1 MVRRALF
8 ITATDTGV
16 GKTVATFVLGTL
28 LKSRGLDVG
37 VMKPVQCGGDDAAFL
52 KKALGLDD
60 DIDVINPCYA
70 PEPLS
75 PHLAFRRARKKVDAA
90 KIRRAYTLLRRRHD
104 VLLIE
109 GAGGLMVPL
118 SANAAHWRDLAAGG
132 KNNYYNADLIRDLN
146 TEVIIVSRLG
156 LGTINHTLLT
166 INQAKSQ
173 GLKIK
178 GILFSDTDPGPKGI
192 AEQTNPVE
200 IKRLSGVKILGT
212 IPYLKHISTKAV
224 LKKCRN
230 IAIN

>member
-1 MVRRALF
+1 MVRRAFF

-16 GKTVATFVLGTL
+16 GKTMATFVLGTL
-28 LKSRGLDVG
+28 LKGEGFDVG
-37 VMKPVQCGGDDAAFL
+37 VMKPVQCGGHDAAFL

-75 PHLAFRRARKKVDAA
+75 PHLAFRRARKKADAA

-118 SANAAHWRDLAAGG
+118 

-146 TEVIIVSRLG
+146 AEVIIVSRLG

-166 INQAKSQ
+166 INQAKAY
-173 GLKIK
+173 GLKIR
-178 GILFSDTDPGPKGI
+178 GVLFSDTDPKAKSI
-192 AEQTNPVE
+192 AEQTNPAE
-200 IKRLSGVKILGT
+200 IRRLSGVRILGT
-212 IPYLKHISTKAV
+212 IPYLKYISTKEI

-230 IAIN
+230 IAVD

>member
-1 MVRRALF
+1 MVRRTLF

-16 GKTVATFVLGTL
+16 GKTIATFVLGTL
-28 LKSRGLDVG
+28 LKSEGLDVG
-37 VMKPVQCGGDDAAFL
+37 VMKPVQCGGHDAAFL

-90 KIRRAYTLLRRRHD
+90 KIKQAYKTLRARHD
-104 VLLIE
+104 ILLIE

-118 SANAAHWRDLAAGG
+118 

-146 TEVIIVSRLG
+146 TGVIIVSRLG

-166 INQAKSQ
+166 INQAKAY

-178 GILFSDTDPGPKGI
+178 GVLFSDTGPGPKGI

-200 IKRLSGVKILGT
+200 IRRLSGIKILGT
-212 IPYLKHISTKAV
+212 IPYLQHISTREV
-224 LKKCRN
+224 LRKCRE
-230 IAIN
+230 ITID